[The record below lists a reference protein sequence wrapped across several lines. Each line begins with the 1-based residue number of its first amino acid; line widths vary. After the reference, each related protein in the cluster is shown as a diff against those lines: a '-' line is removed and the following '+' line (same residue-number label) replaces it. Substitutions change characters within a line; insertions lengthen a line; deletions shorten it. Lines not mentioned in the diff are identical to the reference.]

1 MNIQHSPRDLDQSLQ
16 ELDNAIKSIDHGTKV
31 LAPKTV
37 EENHRT
43 AIVSLVDNLAT
54 ALTTQIGTLQTTL
67 KRIEQQVLTS
77 AERSRAALQDH
88 VSVCERVSDE
98 IKHMSEVVA
107 DLERDTRDA

>member
-31 LAPKTV
+31 LAPK
-37 EENHRT
+37 NHRT